1 MANVPQKNIYVRE
14 KDVELWEWAVSY
26 AEARRMTVSGLLMNA
41 LEDYR
46 EKIEQDRDPETD
58 RP

>member
-1 MANVPQKNIYVRE
+1 MPQKNIYVRE